1 MITFKDWVEFEMD
14 RLEFALSS
22 PHLYKVLRADLLRK
36 SKKLHKAA
44 TGRR

>member
-1 MITFKDWVEFEMD
+1 MITFRDWVEFEKH
-14 RLEFALSS
+14 RLDFALRE
-22 PHLYKVLRADLLRK
+22 PRLYETVRVELMRQ